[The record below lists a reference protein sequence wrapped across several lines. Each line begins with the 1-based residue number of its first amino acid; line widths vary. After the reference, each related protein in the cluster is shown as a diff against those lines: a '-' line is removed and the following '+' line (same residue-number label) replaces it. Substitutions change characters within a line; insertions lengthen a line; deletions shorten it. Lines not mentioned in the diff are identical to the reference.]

1 MYCPAE
7 IDLDHIPSWL
17 VLWSFQKRTEK
28 RSRCRVPS
36 GSGWKSTRLLSRTFL
51 RRESIIIRNKR
62 QENKKEKFFDENS
75 ICRSSPVE
83 CCRWLERTDSVCA
96 DRLLTTLYPWTN
108 DEEVRK
114 RGERDRKKESYYY
127 GPWRHFADPHESID
141 SGGRWLKL
149 AGEGRRY
156 GLASIFPRTNPSG
169 SPTAIIHS
177 YVHWFVPPSPSI
189 RIYIRSFII
198 IRWREMALLAS
209 TPLSGI
215 IEAILGITIMDKQ
228 GSSSRWL

>member
-114 RGERDRKKESYYY
+114 RGERDRKKRELLLRTLTTFCRSTWKYRFWWALAEAS
-127 GPWRHFADPHESID
+127 WR
-141 SGGRWLKL
+141 R
-149 AGEGRRY
+149 
-156 GLASIFPRTNPSG
+156 
-169 SPTAIIHS
+169 
-177 YVHWFVPPSPSI
+177 
-189 RIYIRSFII
+189 
-198 IRWREMALLAS
+198 
-209 TPLSGI
+209 
-215 IEAILGITIMDKQ
+215 
-228 GSSSRWL
+228 